1 MIYTPQANITF
12 VADAIIIVFQN
23 LKKSLI
29 KLIHYN

>member
-23 LKKSLI
+23 IKSLI